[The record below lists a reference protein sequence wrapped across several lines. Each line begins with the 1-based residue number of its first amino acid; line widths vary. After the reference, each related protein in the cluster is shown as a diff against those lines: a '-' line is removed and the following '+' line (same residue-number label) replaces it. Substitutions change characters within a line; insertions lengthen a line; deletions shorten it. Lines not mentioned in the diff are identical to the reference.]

1 MVQQLSKAGILLN
14 SLEFVPCY
22 NGMSVPVTETAYM
35 LLQTTLKK
43 CVLFMLQNLGTG
55 QKCSLRSL

>member
-1 MVQQLSKAGILLN
+1 MMQQLNKAGILLN
-14 SLEFVPCY
+14 SLEICPILQWY
-22 NGMSVPVTETAYM
+22 DSSVTEPAYI